1 MSNKRR
7 DIAQAAN
14 RVFYR
19 EGFAAVGIDRLV
31 DEADVALGTL
41 YRHFGD
47 RTQVIVA
54 ALEHRHAE
62 FLAYLEESAHP
73 GEGAD
78 CVLQL
83 FDVLGSWSQG
93 RGGNGCLFLRAAAD
107 HPQDERIR
115 QAALDHKRRYLAL
128 VEQRLRQGGR
138 RAEQAREL
146 APVIFLLL
154 EGAVAA
160 AFTLGDEAAV
170 AGAREAAAI
179 LLAQPDAP

>member
-1 MSNKRR
+1 MSSKRR
-7 DIAQAAN
+7 DIAEAAN

-31 DEADVALGTL
+31 DEANVALGTL

-54 ALEHRHAE
+54 ALEHRHGE
-62 FLAYLEESAHP
+62 FLAYLEERARA

-83 FDVLGSWSQG
+83 FDALGNWSQG

-107 HPQDERIR
+107 HPHDERIR
-115 QAALDHKRRYLAL
+115 QAAVDHKRRYLAL
-128 VEQRLRQGGR
+128 VEQRLLQGGW
-138 RAEQAREL
+138 RAERAEEL

-160 AFTLGDEAAV
+160 AFTLGDAAAV
-170 AGAREAAAI
+170 AGARHAAAI
-179 LLAQPDAP
+179 LLAQPGAS

>member
-1 MSNKRR
+1 MSDKRH
-7 DIAQAAN
+7 DIAEAAD

-31 DEADVALGTL
+31 GEANVALGTL

-47 RTQVIVA
+47 RTKVIVA
-54 ALEHRHAE
+54 ALEHRHGE
-62 FLAYLEESAHP
+62 FLAYLEESARP

-83 FDVLGSWSQG
+83 FDALGSWSQG

-107 HPQDERIR
+107 HPHDDQIQ

-128 VEQRLRQGGR
+128 VERRLRQGGWQAE
-138 RAEQAREL
+138 RAQEL
-146 APVIFLLL
+146 APAVFLLL

-170 AGAREAAAI
+170 AGARQATAV
-179 LLAQPDAP
+179 LLAQPGAP